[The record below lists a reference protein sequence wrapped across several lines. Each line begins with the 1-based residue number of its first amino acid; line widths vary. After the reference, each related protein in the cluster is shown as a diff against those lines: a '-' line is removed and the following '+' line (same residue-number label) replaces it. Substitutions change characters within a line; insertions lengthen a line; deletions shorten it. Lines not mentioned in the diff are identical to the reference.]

1 MATKT
6 PEMVAE
12 VTNKSDLLAR
22 LRAYEAQQAI
32 MKEEEFA
39 TIDLTLG
46 TPIPDTPIPSSPRA
60 FDFPEDYLAS
70 EEEDVPG
77 SK

>member
-1 MATKT
+1 
-6 PEMVAE
+6 
-12 VTNKSDLLAR
+12 
-22 LRAYEAQQAI
+22 

-39 TIDLTLG
+39 TIYLTLG
-46 TPIPDTPIPSSPRA
+46 TPIPSSPRA

-70 EEEDVPG
+70 EEEDVTD

>member
-22 LRAYEAQQAI
+22 LQAYEAQQAI
-32 MKEEEFA
+32 MKGG
-39 TIDLTLG
+39 ICHY
-46 TPIPDTPIPSSPRA
+46 R
-60 FDFPEDYLAS
+60 FDFGDPYSRYTYSQL
-70 EEEDVPG
+70 P
-77 SK
+77 